1 MNGVCF
7 GNILY
12 YIVLFFFWFLKVCVF
27 RLRGFGL
34 AGPVAI
40 GSQSHLRRD
49 EERRRRVYGCGCGY
63 GYVYGTT
70 ATALRLRLRLI
81 CRTDGSPKNGAG
93 EPRYVYVGMQARD
106 WLGATVARCFYK
118 QRHRE
123 NAGKGLAT
131 LGMQFSALSLTL
143 SQAFPSLLRQQLIHL
158 EALRLRLQSKGC
170 WFLPKK
176 QHTNIVFDTKKQSKS
191 HSTRRILLIR
201 QPRLNLGKHAAGKCR
216 KNQAILPHWPRTS

>member
-1 MNGVCF
+1 MVSVLG
-7 GNILY
+7 IY
-12 YIVLFFFWFLKVCVF
+12 YIISFYFFFWFLKVCVF

-106 WLGATVARCFYK
+106 
-118 QRHRE
+118 
-123 NAGKGLAT
+123 
-131 LGMQFSALSLTL
+131 
-143 SQAFPSLLRQQLIHL
+143 
-158 EALRLRLQSKGC
+158 
-170 WFLPKK
+170 
-176 QHTNIVFDTKKQSKS
+176 
-191 HSTRRILLIR
+191 
-201 QPRLNLGKHAAGKCR
+201 
-216 KNQAILPHWPRTS
+216 